1 MTTISAQ
8 GRSAHQ
14 SSPKASQLHQYT
26 RDSYRQKP
34 KPIGIS
40 FNDFAIAPMG
50 VALSLVLCLLAVGC
64 HVQPGTLPHIGGN
77 ATDAGAVAER
87 LRTITSAGTHSES
100 HSANLIDDRQNAQKV
115 YEALQYAPGWVREGQ
130 ANPQALAVISAL
142 QNSQQ
147 KGLNPEDYQASLWP
161 VRLIALKAGS
171 GSADDADV
179 PPSDGQ
185 KSTAIALT
193 TKET

>member
-1 MTTISAQ
+1 MRA
-8 GRSAHQ
+8 
-14 SSPKASQLHQYT
+14 
-26 RDSYRQKP
+26 
-34 KPIGIS
+34 
-40 FNDFAIAPMG
+40 
-50 VALSLVLCLLAVGC
+50 ALLLLLCSLAAGC
-64 HVQPGTLPHIGGN
+64 HMQPGTLPRIGGK
-77 ATDAGAVAER
+77 AADAGAVAER
-87 LRTITSAGTHSES
+87 LRTLTSAGTPSES
-100 HSANLIDDRQNAQKV
+100 HSANFIDDRQNAQKV
-115 YEALQYAPGWVREGQ
+115 YEAIQYSPAWVREGQ
-130 ANPQALAVISAL
+130 ATPQALAVISAL

>member
-1 MTTISAQ
+1 M
-8 GRSAHQ
+8 HQ
-14 SSPKASQLHQYT
+14 N
-26 RDSYRQKP
+26 RRNCYRQ

-40 FNDFAIAPMG
+40 LNDFAIAPMRA
-50 VALSLVLCLLAVGC
+50 ALLLLLCSLAAGC
-64 HVQPGTLPHIGGN
+64 HMQPGTLPRIGGK
-77 ATDAGAVAER
+77 AADAGAVAER
-87 LRTITSAGTHSES
+87 LRTLTSAGTPSES
-100 HSANLIDDRQNAQKV
+100 HSANFIDDRQNAQKV
-115 YEALQYAPGWVREGQ
+115 YEAIQYSPAWVREGQ
-130 ANPQALAVISAL
+130 ATPQALAVISAL

-185 KSTAIALT
+185 KSTAFALT